1 MQLPND
7 FILQMKDIIGDENS
21 RRLCDA
27 LAEKATV
34 SIRLNRAKTSDI
46 PFDTDTVGKPVAW
59 CNDGF
64 YLKERPLFTLDPLLH
79 AGAYYVQ
86 EASSMFLSHVV
97 GTLLGKRTADDDIEK
112 TDLAPLAILDM
123 CAAPGGKSTI
133 LRTMMPQDSLL
144 IANEP
149 IGRRANILS
158 ENIQKQGF
166 PNTIVTNNYPKDFSR
181 SGIMFDFI
189 LCDVPC
195 SGEGMFRK
203 DRQAIEE
210 WSPQSVAKCQALQ
223 REIVSEAWKCLRD
236 GGTMIYSTCT
246 FNTRENE
253 ENIRW
258 IADELGGEVI
268 DIPTEPSWN
277 ISGSLLKD
285 FNMPVYRFIPG
296 KTEGEGLFMAVIRK
310 KDDTTIYSKAN
321 RNIKGKNSNNGK
333 NGTVDL
339 SKYIRRADDF
349 TTIETDGNI
358 VAFPK
363 MWEQIYKTARKNLRI
378 VHAGITIGQTK
389 GRDFIPHQALALSTI
404 LKKDAFPCVDLEY
417 EDAIKY
423 LRKESI
429 ELHGDVPR
437 GYVVVCY
444 KGLPLGFVKNIG
456 NRSNNLY
463 PNEWRVRMTL

>member
-64 YLKERPLFTLDPLLH
+64 YLKERPLFTLDPLFH

-97 GTLLGKRTADDDIEK
+97 GTLLGKITADDDIEK

-310 KDDTTIYSKAN
+310 KGDTTIYSKAN
-321 RNIKGKNSNNGK
+321 RNIKGKNRNNGK

-339 SKYIRRADDF
+339 SRYIRRADDF
-349 TTIETDGNI
+349 TTIETDGDI

>member
-149 IGRRANILS
+149 IGKRANILS

-223 REIVSEAWKCLRD
+223 REIVSEAWKCLCD

-321 RNIKGKNSNNGK
+321 RNIKGKNRNNGK

-349 TTIETDGNI
+349 TTIETDGDI

-363 MWEQIYKTARKNLRI
+363 MWEQIYKTAGKNLRI

>member
-133 LRTMMPQDSLL
+133 LRTIMPQDSLL

-149 IGRRANILS
+149 IGKRANILS

-321 RNIKGKNSNNGK
+321 RNIKGKNRNNGK

-349 TTIETDGNI
+349 TTIETDGDI

-363 MWEQIYKTARKNLRI
+363 MWEQIYKTAGKNLRI

>member
-133 LRTMMPQDSLL
+133 LRTIMPQDSLL

-149 IGRRANILS
+149 IGKRANILS

-310 KDDTTIYSKAN
+310 KGDTTIYSKAN
-321 RNIKGKNSNNGK
+321 RNIKGKNRNNGK

-339 SKYIRRADDF
+339 SKYIRHADDF
-349 TTIETDGNI
+349 TTIETDGDI

>member
-97 GTLLGKRTADDDIEK
+97 GTLLGKKTADDDIEK

-149 IGRRANILS
+149 IGKRANILS

-321 RNIKGKNSNNGK
+321 RNIKGKNRNNGK
-333 NGTVDL
+333 NGTVGL

-349 TTIETDGNI
+349 TTVETDSDI

-363 MWEQIYKTARKNLRI
+363 MWEQIYKIARKNLRI

>member
-97 GTLLGKRTADDDIEK
+97 GTLLGKRTADDDSEK

-321 RNIKGKNSNNGK
+321 RNIKGKNRNNGK

-349 TTIETDGNI
+349 TTIETDGDI

>member
-7 FILQMKDIIGDENS
+7 FILQMKNIIGDENS

-112 TDLAPLAILDM
+112 TDLAPQAILDM

-268 DIPTEPSWN
+268 DIPTELSWN

-310 KDDTTIYSKAN
+310 KGDTTVYSKAN
-321 RNIKGKNSNNGK
+321 RNIKGKNRNNGK

-339 SKYIRRADDF
+339 SRYIRRADDF
-349 TTIETDGNI
+349 TTIETDGDI

>member
-321 RNIKGKNSNNGK
+321 RNIKGKNRNNGK

-349 TTIETDGNI
+349 TTIETDGDI

-444 KGLPLGFVKNIG
+444 KGLSLGFVKNIG

>member
-46 PFDTDTVGKPVAW
+46 PFDTDTVGKPVTW

-310 KDDTTIYSKAN
+310 KSDTTIYSKAN
-321 RNIKGKNSNNGK
+321 RNIKGKNRNNGK

-349 TTIETDGNI
+349 TTIETDGDI

>member
-64 YLKERPLFTLDPLLH
+64 YLNERPLFTLDPLLH

-321 RNIKGKNSNNGK
+321 RNIKGKNRNNGK

-339 SKYIRRADDF
+339 SKYIRHADDF
-349 TTIETDGNI
+349 TTIETDGDI

>member
-349 TTIETDGNI
+349 TTIETDGDI

>member
-86 EASSMFLSHVV
+86 EASSMFLNHVV

-133 LRTMMPQDSLL
+133 LRTIMPQDSLL

-149 IGRRANILS
+149 IGKRANILS

-203 DRQAIEE
+203 DHQAIEE

-321 RNIKGKNSNNGK
+321 RNIKGKNRNNGK

-349 TTIETDGNI
+349 TTIETDGDI

-363 MWEQIYKTARKNLRI
+363 MWEQIYKTAGKNLRI

>member
-133 LRTMMPQDSLL
+133 LRTIMPQDSLL

-149 IGRRANILS
+149 IGKRANILS

-203 DRQAIEE
+203 DHQAIEE

-321 RNIKGKNSNNGK
+321 RNIKGKNRNNGK

-349 TTIETDGNI
+349 TTIETDGDI

-363 MWEQIYKTARKNLRI
+363 MWEQIYKTAGKNLRI

>member
-64 YLKERPLFTLDPLLH
+64 YLNERPLFTLDPLLH

-321 RNIKGKNSNNGK
+321 RNIKGKNRNNGK

-349 TTIETDGNI
+349 TTTETDGDI

>member
-321 RNIKGKNSNNGK
+321 RNIKGKNRNNGK

-339 SKYIRRADDF
+339 SKYIRHADDF
-349 TTIETDGNI
+349 TTIETDGDI